1 MSKEAEFPRNRRW
14 ITLTAWLLA
23 VLSLI
28 WVVVVWSPAFIVN
41 RAAAGEIWGWYWAV
55 DVLASFA
62 SPSMVVLALVGVGI
76 AVFRRRAPAVLVLLA
91 LIAVWLLPL
100 SVARLGRA
108 DRDGRAFRVLTYNS
122 WTGSKEVGA
131 KEAMFRD
138 ADADVIAILE
148 PSLALAERYVSGGGV
163 LDGYSSGWKP
173 SAAWGS
179 CPFLMSRFE
188 VEPHDTE
195 RGEALRIIR
204 RRLWDH
210 FYRLEIVRTPTGEV
224 AFVQMHARSPRGR
237 GRWRIGLDQLLE
249 VADIVREIQA
259 QTGLPIVVVGDFN
272 SPPTGLRA
280 RAFARRSGLV
290 RAKPAMLLAGSYPSW
305 MPAGVSLAID
315 GVYASPSVRVV
326 GWRALG
332 SAGSDHRAVAIDL
345 VVDQLDSGSEP

>member
-1 MSKEAEFPRNRRW
+1 MFFVE
-14 ITLTAWLLA
+14 
-23 VLSLI
+23 
-28 WVVVVWSPAFIVN
+28 

-62 SPSMVVLALVGVGI
+62 SPSVVVLALVGTCI
-76 AVFRRRAPAVLVLLA
+76 AIFRRRAAAVLVL
-91 LIAVWLLPL
+91 ISMVGVWLLPL
-100 SVARLGRA
+100 SMARLGRA
-108 DRDGRAFRVLTYNS
+108 GRDERAFRVLTYNS

-131 KEAMFRD
+131 KESMFRD

-148 PSLALAERYVSGGGV
+148 PSLELAERYVSGGGV
-163 LDGYSSGWKP
+163 LDAYSSGWKP
-173 SAAWGS
+173 VAAWSS

-188 VEPHDTE
+188 VEAHDTE
-195 RGEALRIIR
+195 RGEALRTIR

-210 FYRLEIVRTPTGEV
+210 FYRLEIVRTPTGDV
-224 AFVQMHARSPRGR
+224 AFVQMHARSPRGP
-237 GRWRIGLDQLLE
+237 GRWRIGLDQLLD
-249 VADIVREIQA
+249 VADTVREIQA

-305 MPAGVSLAID
+305 MPAGMSLAID

-326 GWRALG
+326 DWRVLG

-345 VVDQLDSGSEP
+345 IVNQLDSGSEP